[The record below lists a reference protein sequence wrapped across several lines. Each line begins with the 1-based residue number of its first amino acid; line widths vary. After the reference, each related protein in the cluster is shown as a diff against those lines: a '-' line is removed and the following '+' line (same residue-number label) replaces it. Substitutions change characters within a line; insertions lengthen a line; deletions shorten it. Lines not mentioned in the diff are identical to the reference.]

1 MTENMKKFLET
12 VSKDAELSKK
22 VGAMNKDELLVLA
35 KKLGLALAEED
46 LIKPAQELED
56 DDLDTVAGGLDAECA
71 CFMGGGGAKDD
82 DDKTCACVMAGFG
95 VCKYD
100 NERCVCAVA
109 GYGGDSNH
117 Y

>member
-35 KKLGLALAEED
+35 KELGLALAEED
-46 LIKPAQELED
+46 LVKPAQELAD
-56 DDLDTVAGGLDAECA
+56 DDLDMVAGGCDADCVCA
-71 CFMGGGGAKDD
+71 VGGGGKKDH

-95 VCKYD
+95 YD
-100 NERCVCAVA
+100 NQGTERCVCAVG
-109 GYGGDSNH
+109 GYGGDNGN
-117 Y
+117 

>member
-22 VGAMNKDELLVLA
+22 VGAMNKDELLALA
-35 KKLGLALAEED
+35 KELGLALAEED

-71 CFMGGGGAKDD
+71 CVMGGGGKKDH
-82 DDKTCACVMAGFG
+82 DDKTCACVMTGFG
-95 VCKYD
+95 YDKQGNARCGCAACGYGKD
-100 NERCVCAVA
+100 NE
-109 GYGGDSNH
+109 
-117 Y
+117 